1 MDDKQILSLY
11 RKRNQQA
18 IAETDRAYGKPLHT
32 LADRILH
39 SFEDAQECVSDTYY
53 KAWDTIPPQYPEHF
67 FAYLAKICR
76 NFAFGKLDNRHAAK
90 RNAELISLSEEL
102 LQCVPASSMEET
114 MESKAIAQS
123 LNRFLETQNPENRVI
138 FIRRY
143 FYCDSVTEIAAR
155 LNAGESKI
163 KTRLH
168 RMRKA
173 LRTHL
178 EQEGIEV

>member
-1 MDDKQILSLY
+1 MDDNQILSLY
-11 RKRNQQA
+11 RRRDQQA
-18 IAETDRAYGKPLHT
+18 ITETDRAYGKPLHA
-32 LADRILH
+32 LSERILH

-53 KAWDTIPPQYPEHF
+53 KAWDTIPPQYPQHF

-76 NFAFGKLDNRHAAK
+76 NFAFGKLDSRHAAK
-90 RNAELISLSEEL
+90 RNAVLVSLSDEL

-114 MESKAIAQS
+114 IESKAIAQS
-123 LNRFLETQNPENRVI
+123 LNHFLETLSPENRVI
-138 FIRRY
+138 FLRRY
-143 FYCDSVTEIAAR
+143 FYCDSVAEIAQKC
-155 LNAGESKI
+155 NAGESKI

-173 LRTHL
+173 LHTYL